1 VASLEFD
8 FSMPFVFGVS
18 GLALVFAAGLVLWIL
33 RQDAGTQRMREIS
46 DAIQTGAE
54 AYLNRQY
61 RTISV
66 IAIAFAIILA
76 LVIRDPTNSWLG
88 VQTAGGFLLGA
99 VCSNLAGYVAMY
111 ISVRSN
117 VRTASAVLSGLDRAL
132 KIAFRGGMVFG
143 LAVVSMSL
151 VGISAL
157 YLLFGDPRLSV
168 GFGFGASFA
177 ALFAQLGGGI
187 YTKAADMSA
196 DLVGKVEAG
205 IPEDDPRNPAVV
217 ADLVGDNVGDIA
229 GRGADLFESITG
241 ENIGAMILGYGLVV
255 GLGFSN
261 SWIVFPVVVRGF
273 GLIAAIVGMFFVY
286 ARKNS
291 DPFMALTRGLV
302 VTAVIAAA
310 AFYFLT
316 DYMLNSPS
324 MFYAALVGIVAAVL
338 VAFITNY
345 YTSYTRRSVQE
356 VAEAAESG
364 PAPDIATG
372 LSVGMESSGLFILV
386 IGGAILISYGLGG
399 GVQALAGHGT
409 PAQVQMGIYAT
420 AIATMGMLSVT
431 PMILAM
437 DGFGPITD
445 NAGGIVEM
453 SGIPEEA
460 RAISDKMDA
469 AGNTTKALTKGYGV
483 ASAALSAFLLFSAF
497 LEVAALKGV
506 DLAKPEVFVGGFVG
520 AMLIFVFS
528 ALAVRA
534 VGRTSAEM
542 IKEVR
547 RQFHEIPGLIQGSAK
562 PDYSKCIDISTKS
575 ALKNMIAPSLLIVIA
590 PVVVGLVL
598 GSEAVGALLMIGT
611 VAGVLVAL
619 FMNNAGAAL
628 DNAKK
633 FIEAGNLGGKGSAA
647 HAAAVIGDT
656 LGDPLKDTAGP
667 SLHVVVKLLNTIT
680 LSMAPLFILYA
691 LLG

>member
-1 VASLEFD
+1 MAFD
-8 FSMPFVFGVS
+8 FSMPFVFCVS
-18 GLALVFAAGLVLWIL
+18 GLALAFSAWLVLWIL
-33 RQDAGTQRMREIS
+33 RQDAGSARMREIA
-46 DAIQTGAE
+46 DAIRAGAE

-61 RTISV
+61 RTISI
-66 IAIAFAIILA
+66 IAIIFAVILA
-76 LVIRDPTNSWLG
+76 FGIADPKNPWLG
-88 VQTAGGFLLGA
+88 VQTAAGFLLGA
-99 VCSNLAGYVAMY
+99 ACSNLAGYVAMY
-111 ISVRSN
+111 VSVRAN
-117 VRTASAVLSGLDRAL
+117 VRTANAVLSGLDRAL

-151 VGISAL
+151 IGISAL
-157 YLLFGDPRLSV
+157 YLIFGDPRLSV

-196 DLVGKVEAG
+196 DLVGKLEAG
-205 IPEDDPRNPAVV
+205 IPEDDPRNPAVI

-241 ENIGAMILGYGLVV
+241 ENIGAMILGYGLVIS
-255 GLGFSN
+255 LGFN
-261 SWIVFPVVVRGF
+261 NNWVVFPVVVRAF

-286 ARKNS
+286 AKAND
-291 DPFMALTRGLV
+291 DPFKAMTRGLI

-310 AFYFLT
+310 AFYFT
-316 DYMLNSPS
+316 TGYMLNAPN

-338 VAFITNY
+338 VAFITYY

-356 VAEAAESG
+356 VAKAAEGGAG
-364 PAPDIATG
+364 PGIATG
-372 LSVGMESSGLFILV
+372 LAVGLESSGLFVLV
-386 IGGAILISYGLGG
+386 IGGAILISFGLGG
-399 GVQALAGHGT
+399 GIDALAGHGT
-409 PAQVQMGIYAT
+409 AAQVQMGIYAT

-497 LEVAALKGV
+497 LEVASLKGV

-520 AMLIFVFS
+520 AMLIFLFS

-547 RQFHEIPGLIQGSAK
+547 RQFREIPGLMKGTTK

-575 ALKNMIAPSLLIVIA
+575 ALKNMLAPSLLVVIA
-590 PVVVGLVL
+590 PVIVGLVL
-598 GSEAVGALLMIGT
+598 GAEAIGALLMVGT

-633 FIEAGNLGGKGSAA
+633 YIEAGNLGGKGSAA

-680 LSMAPLFILYA
+680 LTMAPLFILYA

>member
-1 VASLEFD
+1 MAFD

-18 GLALVFAAGLVLWIL
+18 GLALAFSAWLVLWIL
-33 RQDAGTQRMREIS
+33 RQDAGSARMREIA
-46 DAIQTGAE
+46 DAIRAGAE

-61 RTISV
+61 HTISI
-66 IAIAFAIILA
+66 IAIVFAVILA
-76 LVIRDPTNSWLG
+76 FGISDPKNPWLG

-111 ISVRSN
+111 VSVRAN
-117 VRTASAVLSGLDRAL
+117 VRTANAVLSGLDRAL

-151 VGISAL
+151 IGISAL
-157 YLLFGDPRLSV
+157 YLIFGDPRLSV

-196 DLVGKVEAG
+196 DLVGKLEAG
-205 IPEDDPRNPAVV
+205 IPEDDPRNPAVI

-241 ENIGAMILGYGLVV
+241 ENIGAMILGYGLVIS
-255 GLGFSN
+255 LGFSN
-261 SWIVFPVVVRGF
+261 NWVIFPVVVRAF

-286 ARKNS
+286 AKAND
-291 DPFMALTRGLV
+291 DPFKALTRGLI

-310 AFYFLT
+310 AFYFAT
-316 DYMLNSPS
+316 GYMLNAPN

-356 VAEAAESG
+356 VAKAAEGGAG
-364 PAPDIATG
+364 PGIATG
-372 LSVGMESSGLFILV
+372 LAVGLESSGLFVLV
-386 IGGAILISYGLGG
+386 IGGAILISFGLGG
-399 GVQALAGHGT
+399 GIDALAGHGT
-409 PAQVQMGIYAT
+409 TAQVQMGIYAT

-453 SGIPEEA
+453 SGVPEEA

-497 LEVAALKGV
+497 LEVALLKGV

-520 AMLIFVFS
+520 AMLIFLFS

-547 RQFHEIPGLIQGSAK
+547 RQFREIPGLMKGTTK

-575 ALKNMIAPSLLIVIA
+575 ALRNMMAPSLLIVIA

-598 GSEAVGALLMIGT
+598 GAEAIGALLMVGT
-611 VAGVLVAL
+611 VAGVLLAL

-633 FIEAGNLGGKGSAA
+633 YIEAGNLGGKGSAA